1 MYYIDID
8 TNIYIFHNNTIY
20 TYWFNESYKK
30 YSIDVSF
37 VAQQIC
43 ANKQYIILSDKTTI
57 FIYNV
62 SASRHIIF
70 TVEKSIKYIYIVS
83 DLLYIIGDSIVKYNI
98 PSIFSGISKSSIY
111 DTPGQTGVCSVC
123 KPIDRDGAKHLFCP
137 PLIYELPNNCA
148 IINAQFGK
156 YYNYIE
162 YSDGTAYISGT
173 NYFKHFGNIL
183 EFHVDWH
190 PIQSS
195 MIFSDKIS
203 IKLHSDRIQ
212 IFGKVNNTITTSYAV
227 QQHHISI
234 MNNSIAFIEARP
246 AEPLYDLHIYSL
258 ENAVWNR
265 RVFPL
270 DVEIFFQGIE
280 WIRLNTCGVLIKLL
294 HSDIVLLY
302 NTVLNS
308 CCPVLSVSWLPAA
321 KPVLSPAFPVS
332 CQPVSLSSS
341 NHSAF
346 HTVWYDSSHVYHI
359 GRSCHNIIQNIHEI
373 RNIQCNSYNTSYLF
387 NNGACIT
394 VSTTGEL
401 DIEQYPFH
409 TIKIVCGNEHYVA
422 LANDGTVWIKGDNS
436 YGQLGI
442 NTYSTI
448 EDWHHLTS
456 ETFIDNAQN
465 ILAAISMNKT
475 PTQLSADSR
484 YIIDIYTGV
493 DTTFFIAKDY
503 SIYVC
508 GCNTTGQLGI
518 GTQFNRKQPTRLN
531 RFAGILTAAQDR
543 IDSIAGGRDFTVFL
557 TQAGDVYIAGYSQYL
572 FPHKI
577 ASNIQQIAVG
587 LDHYILLDKAGTAT
601 TNGGATIENC
611 RQVIAGAQHSIFITE
626 HSILATGANSY
637 GQCTPFKHIQLDN
650 KN

>member
-8 TNIYIFHNNTIY
+8 TNFYIFHNNVVNI
-20 TYWFNESYKK
+20 YWFNNESYKK
-30 YSIDVSF
+30 QSIDISF
-37 VAQQIC
+37 VAQHIY
-43 ANKQYIILSDKTTI
+43 ANKQYIVLSDKSTVC
-57 FIYNV
+57 IYNIYAAK
-62 SASRHIIF
+62 SIIF
-70 TVEKSIKYIYIVS
+70 SVDVSIKQIHIVG
-83 DLLYIIGDSIVKYNI
+83 DTLIIIGDSIIKYNI
-98 PSIFSGISKSSIY
+98 PSIFNGRNKKEIILL
-111 DTPGQTGVCSVC
+111 
-123 KPIDRDGAKHLFCP
+123 PINSNTIR
-137 PLIYELPNNCA
+137 
-148 IINAQFGK
+148 AQFGK

-183 EFHVDWH
+183 ELHVDWH
-190 PIQSS
+190 PIKSS
-195 MIFSDKIS
+195 MILSDKIS
-203 IKLHSDRIQ
+203 IELGQHSIK
-212 IFGKVNNTITTSYAV
+212 IYGKIPHLIETVFPLRYE
-227 QQHHISI
+227 HISI
-234 MNNSIAFIEARP
+234 MNNSIAFIEART
-246 AEPLYDLHIYSL
+246 AEALYELHIYSL
-258 ENAVWNR
+258 ENSVWNH

-294 HSDIVLLY
+294 HSNVVLLY

-308 CCPVLSVSWLPAA
+308 CCPVLPVSWLPA
-321 KPVLSPAFPVS
+321 KPVLS
-332 CQPVSLSSS
+332 PVSLSSS

-346 HTVWYDSSHVYHI
+346 HTVWYDSSHIYHI
-359 GRSCHNIIQNIHEI
+359 GRSFHNIIQNIHEI
-373 RNIQCNSYNTSYLF
+373 RNIQCNNYNTCYLF

-409 TIKIVCGNEHYVA
+409 TIKIACGNEHSVA

-448 EDWHHLTS
+448 EDWKHLTG
-456 ETFIDNAQN
+456 EAFIDNAQN

-475 PTQLSADSR
+475 STQLSADSR
-484 YIIDIYTGV
+484 YIIDIFTGI

-508 GCNTTGQLGI
+508 GCNTAGQLGI

-543 IDSIAGGRDFTVFL
+543 IHSIAGGRDFTVFL
-557 TQAGDVYIAGYSQYL
+557 TQAGDVYVAGYSQYL
-572 FPHKI
+572 FPNKI
-577 ASNIQQIAVG
+577 ASNIQQISIG
-587 LDHYILLDKAGTAT
+587 LDHYILLDRLGIAT
-601 TNGGATIENC
+601 TNGGATVENC
-611 RQVIAGAQHSIFITE
+611 KQVIAGAQHTIFITE
-626 HSILATGANSY
+626 NSILAAGANSY
-637 GQCTPFKHIQLDN
+637 GQCGPFQYIQLDN